1 MGCPVNMA
9 REWEPIAR
17 RVLAEAGEEVGEGG
31 GGGGGAAAE
40 EEQGV
45 DVGDGVRVELLRTG
59 KDAKVED
66 KGYD

>member
-31 GGGGGAAAE
+31 GGGAGGAAAE
-40 EEQGV
+40 GEQGG

-59 KDAKVED
+59 KDAKVE
-66 KGYD
+66 G